1 MSLDCIWILPKNTKS
16 PEKDMNQLDIKRSFF
31 YANETLAFKGNL
43 YSEWLELK
51 LGYSLYEEMKKKEK
65 IKEINLAIN
74 EYLKSNNLESFKGE
88 ENELSIKEIKDFI
101 SMWNI
106 MTSLEAHLVGW
117 W

>member
-1 MSLDCIWILPKNTKS
+1 
-16 PEKDMNQLDIKRSFF
+16 
-31 YANETLAFKGNL
+31 
-43 YSEWLELK
+43 
-51 LGYSLYEEMKKKEK
+51 
-65 IKEINLAIN
+65 
-74 EYLKSNNLESFKGE
+74 LESFKGE